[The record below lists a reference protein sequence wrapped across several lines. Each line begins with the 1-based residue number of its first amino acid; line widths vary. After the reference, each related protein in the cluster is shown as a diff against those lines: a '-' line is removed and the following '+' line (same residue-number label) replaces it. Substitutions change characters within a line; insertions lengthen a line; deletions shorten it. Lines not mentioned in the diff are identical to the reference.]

1 MYILAIDQG
10 TTGTTS
16 LVINAS
22 TMDVIDK
29 VNHEFPQ
36 IFPEPGWV
44 EHNLNNIWDTVEQTV
59 TSVLKETNIQPS
71 DIKCIGITNQRET
84 TCAFDRSGSPL
95 ANAIVW
101 QDRRT
106 NDFCRQLK
114 EKGLESIFKKKAGLP
129 LDPYFSGTK
138 MHWLLN
144 NNEQVKE
151 AAKKSNL
158 LFGTIDSFLLYKLS
172 GNISHKTDA
181 SNASRTLLMDLES
194 CEWDNTLMDHLGI
207 QEKFLP
213 EITDSFSNFGV
224 TKGLSFLPDGIPITG
239 ILGDQQ
245 SALFGQACFDHGQS
259 KCTYGTGAFMLL
271 NTGTEKKYSENGLL
285 TTVAYKN
292 DNKTYYALEGSAY
305 IAGACIQWLRDN
317 LSFFNESKDVE
328 TEALKVKEL
337 EKLKD
342 VFLFPFFTGI
352 GTPYWNSDVKASLV
366 GLTRGTG
373 VPEISRAALEG
384 VSFSINDLIVAFN
397 KDSGTTLDE
406 LKVDGGAVVNN
417 LWMQIQANI
426 SNLSI
431 IRPKVIETTA
441 LGAAMAASIGAE
453 LKTINDLKTLWS
465 EERTFKPESDLT
477 YYKDKYTNW
486 SAHIAKML

>member
-16 LVINAS
+16 LVIDS
-22 TMDVIDK
+22 ETMSVVDK

-44 EHNLNNIWDTVEQTV
+44 EHNLNDIWKTVEDTV
-59 TSVLKETNIQPS
+59 TSVLKKTAISSNE
-71 DIKCIGITNQRET
+71 IKCIGITNQRET
-84 TCAFDRSGSPL
+84 TCAFNREGDAL

-106 NDFCRQLK
+106 NDYCNQLK
-114 EKGLESIFKKKAGLP
+114 EKGLEEVFKKKAGLP

-138 MHWLLN
+138 MNWLLN
-144 NNEQVKE
+144 NNDKVKD
-151 AAKKSNL
+151 ASTKNNL
-158 LFGTIDSFLLYKLS
+158 LLGTIDSYLLFKLT
-172 GNISHKTDA
+172 GNVSHKTDA
-181 SNASRTLLMDLES
+181 TNASRTLLMDLDS
-194 CEWDNTLMDHLGI
+194 CDWDKELMDHLGI

-213 EITDSFSNFGV
+213 KITDSFTDFGT
-224 TKGLSFLPDGIPITG
+224 TKGLSFLPDGIPVTG

-245 SALFGQACFDHGQS
+245 SALFGQACFKKGQS

-271 NTGTEKKYSENGLL
+271 NTGTEKKYSDNGLL
-285 TTVAYKN
+285 TTVAYKSGN
-292 DNKTYYALEGSAY
+292 NTYYALEGSAY

-317 LSFFNESKDVE
+317 LSFFKEAKEVE
-328 TEALKVKEL
+328 EQALKVTNLKNI
-337 EKLKD
+337 KD

-352 GTPYWNSDVKASLV
+352 GTPYWNSEVKASLV

-384 VSFSINDLIVAFN
+384 VSFSINDLIVSFN
-397 KDSGTTLDE
+397 KDSGDTLNE
-406 LKVDGGAVVNN
+406 LKVDGGAVVND

-431 IRPKVIETTA
+431 KRPKVIETTA
-441 LGAAMAASIGAE
+441 LGAAMAASIGAGI
-453 LKTINDLKTLWS
+453 KTIDDLKDLWS
-465 EERTFKPESDLT
+465 EDKSFQPEDDLS
-477 YYKDKYTNW
+477 YYQEKYTNW
-486 SAHIAKML
+486 SSQISKML